1 MVFWIIVVV
10 IVVIGLLIW
19 ASTKKKKTA
28 VESTAVKT
36 HKECSYCNEEI
47 EIDAAVCKY
56 CRGIVVSSS

>member
-19 ASTKKKKTA
+19 ASRKKKTA

>member
-10 IVVIGLLIW
+10 IVVIGLLILS
-19 ASTKKKKTA
+19 STRKKTA

-56 CRGIVVSSS
+56 CRGIVVGSS